1 MIWRAFQKQIGGNFV
16 FYQPNKIHTFLN
28 NIRMVTGPTTF
39 VQGAAFI
46 KAPNDSSFGKVF
58 LNNMNWDSFSSD
70 TEKNTID
77 AQIAL
82 MISNGKTAIFH
93 VYEKLSETQEY
104 RNCQVSKKLIYFVI
118 LFID

>member
-1 MIWRAFQKQIGGNFV
+1 
-16 FYQPNKIHTFLN
+16 
-28 NIRMVTGPTTF
+28 MVTGPTTF

-46 KAPNDSSFGKVF
+46 KAPNDSAFGKVF
-58 LNNMNWDSFSSD
+58 LNNMDWNSFSSD
-70 TEKNTID
+70 AERNTIEE
-77 AQIAL
+77 QIAL

-104 RNCQVSKKLIYFVI
+104 RNCQVSKKLIYFLI